1 MSFGVTIAFIAAV
14 LGATAA
20 ILCPSIIAAQ
30 QIASGSG
37 ADVAAWVQAVGAI
50 LAIVAG
56 FATLAIQTILQRKAA
71 DEERRAI
78 AEAACLLAFDALET
92 VSDRLENALTPPDET
107 KLLSLQGNRTTEMVS
122 AMREFDTSRLPATL
136 LSDFIRVRTHVYA
149 INEKITEVYD
159 SEEKRPGR
167 KSREKS
173 ERRKRFVSTIRA
185 RSNAIEL
192 FNHLQTS
199 GTAYGLERKDVSTGP
214 HLANYINEL
223 RDYVAASSTEQ

>member
-1 MSFGVTIAFIAAV
+1 MRFCAAIAFLTAI

-20 ILCPSIIAAQ
+20 ILGLSILAAQ
-30 QIASGSG
+30 TLASGSEG
-37 ADVAAWVQAVGAI
+37 DIAAWVQAVGAI

-56 FATLAIQTILQRKAA
+56 FATLAIQTVLQRKAS
-71 DEERRAI
+71 DEERQAI
-78 AEAACLLAFDALET
+78 VEAACLLAFDALET
-92 VSDRLENALTPPDET
+92 VSDRLENALTDEP

-167 KSREKS
+167 KTREKS
-173 ERRKRFVSTIRA
+173 ERRVRFVSTARA
-185 RSNAIEL
+185 RSYAIKL
-192 FNHLQTS
+192 FNQLQTS
-199 GTAYGLERKDVSTGP
+199 ATAYGLERKDVGTGP
-214 HLANYINEL
+214 HLAKYLDEL
-223 RDYVAASSTEQ
+223 RDCGKA